1 MAASHGARGRGGEA
15 PTVPTAR
22 VPAKARRPRARRRR
36 PGRILG
42 ARARVRP
49 RPQPRRAGASA
60 AALLHAAARRGRVP
74 WRSWLRRVA
83 PGAAMTWRHW
93 PRRRSGHSAR
103 RGAVTWPW
111 RGRQGT
117 WCPSPCQA
125 LDLGVAPA
133 TRRGRSGYGGSAAP
147 ARAQSL
153 GGARLPGRARARQDG
168 RPPTAHCCPGGAGEP
183 PGARGAASTA
193 HAGARHAGA
202 QGAAAQRGP
211 DCPSTAQPPR
221 GGRLPTSTARARVRL
236 LGHGGTSARPP
247 ERASAQSRGSGSA
260 GANQAQPVWVR
271 PRRAHGTGH
280 GAPLRRVRA
289 HGILTEATRRSNGS
303 SWYRTLHA

>member
-1 MAASHGARGRGGEA
+1 MARAGAVARHQRSRRRGCQPRHGGLGRGGGGPA
-15 PTVPTAR
+15 ASSAR
-22 VPAKARRPRARRRR
+22 GLGCG
-36 PGRILG
+36 PGPSLG
-42 ARARVRP
+42 ARAQARRRCYTRLPGAGASPGGLGSGASPQVRP
-49 RPQPRRAGASA
+49 RSGGTGPGGGPATAHG
-60 AALLHAAARRGRVP
+60 AALSPGHGAGGR
-74 WRSWLRRVA
+74 A
-83 PGAAMTWRHW
+83 PGV
-93 PRRRSGHSAR
+93 P
-103 RGAVTWPW
+103 
-111 RGRQGT
+111 
-117 WCPSPCQA
+117 
-125 LDLGVAPA
+125 
-133 TRRGRSGYGGSAAP
+133 AP
-147 ARAQSL
+147 ARRSTSAWL
-153 GGARLPGRARARQDG
+153 R
-168 RPPTAHCCPGGAGEP
+168 P
-183 PGARGAASTA
+183 PGAVGPATAAQRPLHGRSPSAARGSLVVRGPGKTGGHRRRTAVPAVQASPPVRA
-193 HAGARHAGA
+193 GAGARHAGA
-202 QGAAAQRGP
+202 QGATAQRGL